1 MKKLRME
8 MRVGER
14 RPISDFDL
22 AKGETLE
29 QRVKKELAEASERGD
44 LGGMGVKAS
53 IPSIA
58 VFETDDEG
66 EAPAGSIALFNAA
79 GKEVTYRDIRVEIGE
94 DSHKR
99 NVIRVTGTDTVH
111 EGGEEKDEE
120 VLIGVF
126 YDEELAR
133 RVGSLWKAGVLD

>member
-1 MKKLRME
+1 MNKLRME

-14 RPISDFDL
+14 RPISDFEL
-22 AKGETLE
+22 SEGETLE
-29 QRVKKELAEASERGD
+29 ERVKKELAEASERGD
-44 LGGMGVKAS
+44 LSGMGVKAS

-66 EAPAGSIALFNAA
+66 QAPAGSIALFNAS
-79 GKEVTYRDIRVEIGE
+79 GREVTNRDIRVEIGE
-94 DSHKR
+94 DTKQRSVVR
-99 NVIRVTGTDTVH
+99 LTGTDTVR
-111 EGGEEKDEE
+111 EGDEEKDTE

-126 YDEELAR
+126 YDEEMAR

>member
-79 GKEVTYRDIRVEIGE
+79 GREVTDRVEIGE